1 MKLLHHTGKNF
12 GDALNPLVFE
22 RLLPGFFDD
31 DDREVFIGIGSI
43 IGLAKPTPRTTRRIY
58 FSSGFAAGA
67 PGTYGKL
74 PVISP
79 ADDIVCVRGPLTARA
94 WGIPPEKAVVDGAML
109 VGRLLDVRPSGRR
122 MPYTYMPHV
131 GSFSFFK
138 DWKTLLE
145 DLGIEL
151 IDPADD
157 PMTVLQAIKDS
168 EVVIAEA
175 MHGAIV
181 ADALGVP
188 WVPAALYDTIN
199 AFKWQDF
206 TASVGLPYRPF
217 RAGPLFD
224 ERFYGPLIRQRLARY
239 GMGAL
244 FSPAKWAYGGYRKH
258 VVERKVVRAFRK
270 MKEVRPWLSDRG
282 ALNGHLD
289 KLTELAAGVRSR
301 YARRGQ

>member
-12 GDALNPLVFE
+12 GDALNPLLFE
-22 RLLPGFFDD
+22 RLPPGFFDD
-31 DDREVFIGIGSI
+31 DDREVLIGIGSI
-43 IGLAKPTPRTTRRIY
+43 IGLAKSTPRTSRRIY

-67 PGTYGKL
+67 PGTYGQL

-79 ADDIVCVRGPLTARA
+79 LEDIVCVRGPLTARA
-94 WGIPPEKAVVDGAML
+94 WGIAPEKAVVDGAML
-109 VGRLLDVRPSGRR
+109 VGRLLDVPQPARR
-122 MPYTYMPHV
+122 TPYAYMPHV
-131 GSFSFFK
+131 GSFSFFQ

-145 DLGIEL
+145 DLDIAL

-157 PMTVLQAIKDS
+157 PMAVLQAIKGA

-188 WVPAALYDTIN
+188 WVPAAFYDTVN
-199 AFKWQDF
+199 AFKWEDF

-224 ERFYGPLIRQRLARY
+224 ERFYGPLIRQRLSRY
-239 GMGAL
+239 GMGML
-244 FSPAKWAYGGYRKH
+244 SGPAKRAYGAYQRNVMEK
-258 VVERKVVRAFRK
+258 KVVRAFRK
-270 MKEVRPWLSDRG
+270 MKEARPELSDRG
-282 ALNGHLD
+282 ALNTHLD

-301 YARRGQ
+301 YAR